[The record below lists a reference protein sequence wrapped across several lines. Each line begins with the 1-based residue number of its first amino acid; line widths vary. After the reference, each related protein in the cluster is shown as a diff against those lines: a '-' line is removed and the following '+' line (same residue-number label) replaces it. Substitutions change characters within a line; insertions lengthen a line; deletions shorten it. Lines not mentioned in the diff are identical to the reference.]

1 MEVIASDDGFIVV
14 IGSAFFWLDRAAAE
28 DLLCL
33 MADALE
39 SGHSLAAPPRDPN

>member
-39 SGHSLAAPPRDPN
+39 SGDPLATPPRPPN